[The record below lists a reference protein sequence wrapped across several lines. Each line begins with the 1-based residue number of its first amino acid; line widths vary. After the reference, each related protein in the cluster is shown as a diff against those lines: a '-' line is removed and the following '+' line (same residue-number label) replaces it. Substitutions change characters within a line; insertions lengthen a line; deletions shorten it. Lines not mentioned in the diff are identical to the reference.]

1 MPLITAGDLASRL
14 DEPGLRIC
22 DVRWYLAEPE
32 RGRREYAEGHLP
44 GAVFV
49 DLEHDLSGPGGPGR
63 HPLPQPADFAATLG
77 RLGLSPGHMVVAYD
91 AAGGSVAARLW
102 WMLRAIGHRA
112 ARVLDGGLPAWTAAG
127 LPLSTGVAVPTA
139 EDYPA
144 PAAWTG
150 VVDLETVRTRPP
162 SVTLIDVRAAE
173 RYRGEVEPVDP
184 RAGHVPGAVNL
195 PWTANL
201 APDGRFLPPE
211 ELRAR
216 YASAGEEAITS
227 CGSGVNACHAILAM
241 EVAELAAPRLW
252 EGSWSEWSRRADL
265 PAATGPRP

>member
-1 MPLITAGDLASRL
+1 MSAGELAARL
-14 DEPGLRIC
+14 GEPGLRIC

-32 RGRREYAEGHLP
+32 RGRREYAAGHLP

-49 DLEHDLSGPGGPGR
+49 DLERDLSGTGGPGR
-63 HPLPQPADFAATLG
+63 HPLPQPAAFAATLG
-77 RLGLSPGHMVVAYD
+77 QLGVSPGHTVVAYD

-102 WMLRAIGHRA
+102 WMLRSIGHRD
-112 ARVLDGGLPAWTAAG
+112 ARVLDGGLPACTAAG
-127 LPLSTGVAVPTA
+127 LHLSTEPAAPVPQV
-139 EDYPA
+139 YPA
-144 PAAWTG
+144 PAGWTG
-150 VVDLETVRTRPP
+150 VVDLEAVRTRPP
-162 SVTLIDVRAAE
+162 GVILIDVRAAQ

-184 RAGHVPGAVNL
+184 RAGHVPGAVNR

-201 APDGRFLPPE
+201 APDGRFLRPE

-216 YASAGEEAITS
+216 YASAGEEPIVS
-227 CGSGVNACHAILAM
+227 CGSGVNACHAVLAM
-241 EVAELAAPRLW
+241 EVAGVAAPRLW